1 MSPLAAPLKC
11 FRWDQQSPRTQA
23 ANLSILPDL
32 FLGTPK
38 DLIPLAEKWYTVP
51 GTQLWPKPSEVERLG
66 RRGVQ
71 GKSLL
76 EKESNQWKVLIF
88 LFNMLG

>member
-1 MSPLAAPLKC
+1 MSPLAVPLKC

-23 ANLSILPDL
+23 ANPSILPDL

-38 DLIPLAEKWYTVP
+38 DIIPLAEKWYTVP

-71 GKSLL
+71 GNLF
-76 EKESNQWKVLIF
+76 WKKKATS
-88 LFNMLG
+88 GRY